1 MAQVFFEKGYENV
14 YLVSGGIEKFAEDFP
29 YLCEGKVQPVSS
41 GKEETKERMELSKK
55 KHDQCKE
62 SPRRYWR
69 AREEMQNLIEVR
81 GFSWKWMKMFSL
93 RDR

>member
-41 GKEETKERMELSKK
+41 GKEETKERMELTKK
-55 KHDQCKE
+55 KHE
-62 SPRRYWR
+62 
-69 AREEMQNLIEVR
+69 
-81 GFSWKWMKMFSL
+81 
-93 RDR
+93 